1 MAPPG
6 GAPGDPGGRGEVFT
20 LVSSTVVGEHGFLS
34 VADDR
39 FLGPDGE
46 IARWTVRHPGAV
58 VAVPVEHT
66 PDGPVAVMVRQFRS
80 AVRVSMLEVPAGKR
94 DVDGE
99 PPEVTAVRECEEEI
113 ALRPLTIVKLA
124 EFYNSPGFTDEHTHV
139 FLATD
144 LEPVEEIHE
153 LKAEEQHMTIE
164 RVPLSAI
171 DGLIA
176 SGSLTDGKS
185 IIGLLLAQRY
195 LARQPLVP
203 SAPRPG
209 RADVEGGRR

>member
-1 MAPPG
+1 MASPG
-6 GAPGDPGGRGEVFT
+6 GISGGHDEVFR

-39 FLGPDGE
+39 FLGPEGE

-58 VAVPVEHT
+58 VAVPIELT

-99 PPEVTAVRECEEEI
+99 APEVTAVRECEEEI

-144 LEPVEEIHE
+144 LQPVAEVHD
-153 LKAEEQHMTIE
+153 LKAEEQHMTVE

-176 SGSLTDGKS
+176 RGELTDGKS
-185 IIGLLLAQRY
+185 IIGLLLAQRH
-195 LARQPLVP
+195 LERWLP
-203 SAPRPG
+203 SALAPNPAPAPRG
-209 RADVEGGRR
+209 AR